1 MPTWTHLVLWP
12 LLDVACARP
21 FDILPNEVRELGRSD
36 QLDPLAIQLPDNLR
50 QPRDIVSPNMDRHHA
65 VTIGRC
71 WIDSLRV
78 QELDHARFVEALS
91 GTWLLATRAVAPY
104 ALERRRYTDRSQL
117 DITTGGF
124 TVDTLLFSLARDS
137 RTSKTVRTL
146 VHSDSIIAVTSLRRW
161 IAFGRAGRTTLEADP
176 GLLPPARGAWRG
188 RACVIQPRAC
198 RNFMASIDAT

>member
-1 MPTWTHLVLWP
+1 
-12 LLDVACARP
+12 
-21 FDILPNEVRELGRSD
+21 
-36 QLDPLAIQLPDNLR
+36 
-50 QPRDIVSPNMDRHHA
+50 MDRHHA
-65 VTIGRC
+65 VTSGRC

-78 QELDHARFVEALS
+78 QELDQARFVEALS
-91 GTWLLATRAVAPY
+91 GMWLLATRVVAPY
-104 ALERRRYTDRSQL
+104 ALEGRRYTDWSQL

-176 GLLPPARGAWRG
+176 GLLPPACGAWRG

-198 RNFMASIDAT
+198 RNFMASIDAM